1 MRIILLV
8 LLPPIIIFVLALTM
22 ILAPLPHPFPEAKS
36 PERNR
41 ISAITTGILGA
52 AYLVGLAFYVVS
64 WFMQASQA
72 LDPALVPL
80 GLTSEGYMGFGR
92 QYRGEIKGRQVEV
105 TYQPAQML
113 KPSLLNVYVGASGGT
128 QAALGPGKPLLDC
141 RDCPAV
147 DVKASELGQLHI
159 VAQDEAWMRRL
170 LADPANVAAVR
181 QLLGDQETLGLRELY
196 LQPDRIWLHAY
207 PKQITE
213 NHIQRWL
220 DDLLIL
226 AEAVEADTP

>member
-1 MRIILLV
+1 MRIILLI
-8 LLPPIIIFVLALTM
+8 LLPPIIIFALALTM

-36 PERNR
+36 PERIR
-41 ISAITTGILGA
+41 VSAIITGVLGA
-52 AYLVGLAFYVVS
+52 AYLVGLTIYVVS
-64 WFMQASQA
+64 WFMQAGQT

-80 GLTSEGYMGFGR
+80 GLTSEGYLGVGR
-92 QYRGEIKGRQVEV
+92 QYHGEIKGRQVEV

-113 KPSLLNVYVGASGGT
+113 KPSLLNFYVGASAGT
-128 QAALGPGKPLLDC
+128 QAALGPEKPLLDC

-147 DVKASELGQLHI
+147 DVKVPGLGQLHV

-170 LADPANVAAVR
+170 LADPANAAAVSR
-181 QLLGDQETLGLRELY
+181 LLGDQETLGLRELY
-196 LQPDRIWLHAY
+196 LQPNRIWLRAH

-226 AEAVEADTP
+226 AEAIEADTP

>member
-1 MRIILLV
+1 VRIILLI

-22 ILAPLPHPFPEAKS
+22 ILAPLPHPLPEAKS

-41 ISAITTGILGA
+41 VSAIITGVLGA
-52 AYLVGLAFYVVS
+52 AYLVGLTIYAVS
-64 WFMQASQA
+64 WFMQAGQA

-80 GLTSEGYMGFGR
+80 GLTPEGYMGFGR
-92 QYRGEIKGRQVEV
+92 QYHGEIKGRQVEV

-113 KPSLLNVYVGASGGT
+113 KPALLNVYINASVGT

-141 RDCPAV
+141 GDCPAV
-147 DVKASELGQLHI
+147 DVEAPELDQLHI

-170 LADPANVAAVR
+170 LADPANAAAVSR
-181 QLLGDQETLGLRELY
+181 MLGDQETLGLRELY
-196 LQPDRIWLHAY
+196 LQPNRIWLRAH
-207 PKQITE
+207 PKQIKE

-226 AEAVEADTP
+226 AEAIEANTP